1 MKHLITLFAC
11 TMMIL
16 ATKAQNAGDYVYTDK
31 GRFKITTGK
40 NLLSN
45 GDFSNGTEG
54 WKTDLDEP
62 LSSEYFG
69 IEQEDGNSYLTVYK
83 KYNGP
88 GTYSSLVR
96 SVSVQPNKQYIVSY
110 QVKGDS
116 EDIATTVTSA
126 ANAKNY
132 QNIFFNFDNSLTPAE
147 DGAIAKPQTYGF
159 DWTNIYYSYK
169 PASEGYIVFHFYAP
183 YVNTCFD
190 NFSVM
195 EAVEVVDDR
204 AANRVI
210 SKLKS
215 YMDNPLFPNNKEII
229 QYLINA
235 IQSCIENDDFYTYND
250 LLYGMDE
257 YITEFLDYN
266 SANLT
271 QYIKNGNFDDLAT
284 TSANIRKAGAWII
297 DDATPA
303 SGKTRWSVKSVIDKG
318 APFEGNYLS
327 DDVPG
332 PYYLQ
337 EATVHQTLT
346 DMPAGDYMFT
356 IKARA
361 GYQNKNNV
369 FQDFTVNGLKV
380 FINND
385 STECTPIDHT
395 VPDTYTVY
403 SKLSETGNIKLGFY
417 VPENACNH
425 IDFDVMDLRIIGW
438 NVDMAE
444 EYFLGKELAEARK
457 ALKTSIDSA
466 CVLLDD
472 VLMLYGK
479 DALRAAITSASD
491 DYANITEASG
501 LTESRTRLNEEI
513 SVYLNENSAL
523 TALRTAIANVEE
535 LLTDNSY
542 SEEDKKTLS
551 NALETA
557 KVYLASLSAENH
569 EVEGFTN
576 DDIKKQTSL
585 LNNAAN
591 IMLVSKLKAD
601 EKYEFVIWAQ
611 QEGAEYT
618 STLLAG
624 DENAITT
631 SSNSVVYLETAP
643 FADHSLNNR
652 LAFIEGLQLQL
663 NQSHGL
669 SVYLASKNKTTMAI
683 LNLKKGDQIVM
694 DWTLANSGHNV
705 MIVSANAKVLLA
717 NNSWQ
722 EYTKI
727 GKDNSN
733 ILPKDNTNGLSKS
746 TRSIIQMTAD
756 GTLDFYQSSSASALR
771 IKYLDITYAE
781 NVVDSISE
789 LTSDS
794 NINNIA
800 DAIYDLAG
808 RKLKTQPKSGIYIRN
823 GKKVFVK

>member
-88 GTYSSLVR
+88 GTYSSLVH

-132 QNIFFNFDNSLTPAE
+132 QNIFFNHDNSLTPAE

-169 PASEGYIVFHFYAP
+169 PASEGYIVFYFYAP

-195 EAVEVVDDR
+195 EAVEVIDDR

-215 YMDNPLFPNNKEII
+215 YIDNPLFPNNKEII

-257 YITEFLDYN
+257 YINEFLDSN

-271 QYIKNGNFDDLAT
+271 QYVKNGNFDDLAT
-284 TSANIRKAGAWII
+284 TGANQRKAGAWTI

-303 SGKTRWSVKSVIDKG
+303 GGKTRWSIKSAIDKG

-332 PYYLQ
+332 PYYLA
-337 EATVHQTLT
+337 EATVHQTLK

-361 GYQNKNNV
+361 GFQNKNNV
-369 FQDFTVNGLKV
+369 FQDFTVNGLKI

-385 STECTPIDHT
+385 STECTPIDHA

-403 SKLSETGNIKLGFY
+403 SKLSETGDLKLGFY
-417 VPENACNH
+417 VPDNACNH
-425 IDFDVMDLRIIGW
+425 IDFDVKDLRIIGW

-466 CVLLDD
+466 RVLHDD

-479 DALRAAITSASD
+479 DALLAAITSASD
-491 DYANITEASG
+491 DYANITETSG
-501 LTESRTRLNEEI
+501 LTESRTRLNEQI
-513 SVYLNENSAL
+513 SAYISENSAL
-523 TALRTAIANVEE
+523 TALRTAIAYAES
-535 LLTDNSY
+535 LLSDNSY
-542 SEEDKKTLS
+542 TEEDKKTLS

-569 EVEGFTN
+569 EEEGFTN
-576 DDIKKQTSL
+576 DDIKKQTSA

-591 IMLVSKLKAD
+591 ILLVSKIKAD

-618 STLLAG
+618 STLLTG
-624 DENAITT
+624 DENAITN

-652 LAFIEGLQLQL
+652 LAFIEDLQLSL

-669 SVYLASKNKTTMAI
+669 NVYLASKNKTTMSI
-683 LNLKKGDQIVM
+683 LNLKQGDQIVM
-694 DWTLANSGHNV
+694 DWTLANSNHNI

-733 ILPKDNTNGLSKS
+733 ILHKDNTNGLSGS

-781 NVVDSISE
+781 NVVDGISE
-789 LTSDS
+789 IASD
-794 NINNIA
+794 NNVGMTG
-800 DAIYDLAG
+800 DIYDLSG
-808 RKLKTQPKSGIYIRN
+808 RKLTTIPKSGIYIRN